1 MPETLTFDI
10 AIVGAGPAGL
20 AAANAAA
27 EGGASVVVID
37 ENPVPGGQIWRGKGA
52 KLHPEAHAWMEKPAL
67 AKVRFLRSATVFDA
81 PNPTTLIVDQG
92 ASVLKVQAQ
101 KVILAT
107 GARELFL
114 PFPGWTLPGVAGAGG
129 LQALWKAGLDLKGKN
144 VVIAG
149 SGPLLLAVAA
159 NLAAAGARVQLVAEQ
174 TPFRNLLLFG
184 KSILRHPAKAK
195 QALEMKGIA
204 TKFRPNT
211 WVVRAEGE
219 GKLASVTVTN
229 GRKERTIDCDYLG
242 VGFGLVPNVEIAQIL
257 GCEIR
262 NGAVVVDDDQRT
274 TVENVFCVGEPTG
287 VGGVDQA
294 VDEGTIAGLVA
305 TGQDASALQ
314 SGLAHHREFE
324 RAMSKAFAPRAE
336 LRKVPT
342 AETLVCRCE
351 DVTHERLRQCAD
363 GRAAKL
369 HTRCGMGPC
378 QGRVCGP
385 ATEFLFGWEAGT
397 VRPPLKPITIQTL
410 CEGWKDK

>member
-1 MPETLTFDI
+1 MPETLNFDI

-27 EGGASVVVID
+27 ENGANVVVID
-37 ENPVPGGQIWRGKGA
+37 ENPVPGGQIWRGKGI
-52 KLHPEAHAWMEKPAL
+52 KLHPSAQTWMDRPAL
-67 AKVRFLRSATVFDA
+67 ANVRFLRSATVFDA

-92 ASVLKVQAQ
+92 TGVVKVQAER
-101 KVILAT
+101 VILAT

-129 LQALWKAGLDLKGKN
+129 LQALWKAGLDLQGKS
-144 VVIAG
+144 VVISG

-159 NLAAAGARVQLVAEQ
+159 NLSAAGANVRMIAEQ

-184 KSILRHPAKAK
+184 KTLLRHPAKAK

-204 TKFRPNT
+204 AKFRPGT
-211 WVVRAEGE
+211 WVARAEGE
-219 GKLASVTVTN
+219 GKLQAVVVTN
-229 GRKERTIDCDYLG
+229 GWKETRIECDYLG
-242 VGFGLVPNVEIAQIL
+242 CGFGLVPNVEIAQLL
-257 GCEIR
+257 GCEIKD
-262 NGAVVVDDDQRT
+262 GAVVVDGEQRT
-274 TVENVFCVGEPTG
+274 TIENVFCVGEPTG

-294 VDEGTIAGLVA
+294 IDEGTIAGLVA
-305 TGQDASALQ
+305 TGKDASELQ
-314 SGLAHHREFE
+314 GKMSHHREFE
-324 RAMSKAFAPRAE
+324 QAMTRAFAPRPE
-336 LRKVPT
+336 LRALSTPQ
-342 AETLVCRCE
+342 TLVCRCE
-351 DVTHERLRQCAD
+351 DVTHERLRQCPD
-363 GRAAKL
+363 GRSAKL

-397 VRPPLKPITIQTL
+397 VRPPLKPIAIQTL